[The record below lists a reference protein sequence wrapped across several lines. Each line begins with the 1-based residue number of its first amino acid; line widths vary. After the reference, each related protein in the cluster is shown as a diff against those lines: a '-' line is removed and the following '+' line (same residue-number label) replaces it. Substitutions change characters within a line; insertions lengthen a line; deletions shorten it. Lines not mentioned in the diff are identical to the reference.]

1 MAEKREKEKKQTT
14 RRRAKQAAAESRG
27 LGAKQLVAAPP
38 PALQKLQETIESD
51 GGTVLGAYRDPL
63 GGNWQLLAGLPLAK
77 VEPTPYQRDLSET
90 HVAKLAKAI
99 DKLDRYLDPVVV
111 VRSDDGTYWTPN
123 GYHRL
128 GALRLL
134 GAKAIVAIVVP
145 DHAVAHRILVLNTE
159 KAHNVRER
167 ALEVTRLEHGL
178 AELDDRPEKEFET
191 EFEEP
196 ALLTL
201 GLCYQQNGR
210 FSGGVYQPILK
221 RIDEFLS
228 VKLSKALEIRRERAK
243 RLLELD
249 DAVSAA
255 VGALK
260 ARGFQSPYLKAFVV
274 ARINFLRFKKG
285 KAEFEDTL
293 ERLIAAAKKFDIGK
307 VKPDQVTAAGGPAEE

>member
-1 MAEKREKEKKQTT
+1 MAEKTARPKRKKPATP
-14 RRRAKQAAAESRG
+14 ESRG
-27 LGAKQLVAAPP
+27 LTAKQVAAGSP
-38 PALQKLQETIESD
+38 PAAVEHLRETIEAD

-90 HVAKLAKAI
+90 HVARIAKAI

-111 VRSDDGTYWTPN
+111 VRSDDGKYWTPN

-128 GALRLL
+128 GALRQL

-145 DHAVAHRILVLNTE
+145 DHAVAHRILALNAE

-178 AELDDRPEKEFET
+178 AQLDDRPEQEFET

-221 RIDEFLS
+221 RIDEFLA
-228 VKLSKALEIRRERAK
+228 VKLSKALEIRRERA
-243 RLLELD
+243 
-249 DAVSAA
+249 
-255 VGALK
+255 
-260 ARGFQSPYLKAFVV
+260 
-274 ARINFLRFKKG
+274 N
-285 KAEFEDTL
+285 
-293 ERLIAAAKKFDIGK
+293 
-307 VKPDQVTAAGGPAEE
+307 